1 MIEGDVKKA
10 QTAKKRNCRTKAD
23 INGQENK
30 TVGSQAFSCL
40 KLYAFLNLT
49 LGVPSYAFGQALT
62 AVNTAVK
69 VRLIHSEHFFLSP
82 KNGAVKKL
90 I

>member
-1 MIEGDVKKA
+1 MLRPLTPPCMPFGTRRFNSKLNMYLLVVIEHTGDVKKA

-40 KLYAFLNLT
+40 KLYAFLL
-49 LGVPSYAFGQALT
+49 
-62 AVNTAVK
+62 
-69 VRLIHSEHFFLSP
+69 
-82 KNGAVKKL
+82 
-90 I
+90 